1 MPSPQPPD
9 PEPGPIGEHAPAFQ
23 FDPGTLGQA
32 RAVMMAMGA
41 AQRPPAPED
50 VVVSEH
56 HVPGPPGAPDVR
68 VLVSPPKAGGGN
80 HPGILHVHGGGY
92 VMGSAEMTVDSDAA
106 YVQKLG
112 AVVVSVDYRLAP
124 ETPHPGPVEDCYA
137 ALAWLHAQADSLG
150 IDRKRI
156 VVTGES
162 AGGGLAAALVL
173 LARDRGQIPVAF

>member
-1 MPSPQPPD
+1 MPSRHLLD
-9 PEPGPIGEHAPAFQ
+9 PELAPIVEQLPSFQ
-23 FDPGTLGQA
+23 FDPATLVQT

-68 VLVSPPKAGGGN
+68 VLVSSPKAGGGS
-80 HPGILHVHGGGY
+80 HPGILHIHGGGY

-124 ETPHPGPVEDCYA
+124 ETAHPGPVEDCYA

-156 VVTGES
+156 VVP
-162 AGGGLAAALVL
+162 VL
-173 LARDRGQIPVAF
+173 G